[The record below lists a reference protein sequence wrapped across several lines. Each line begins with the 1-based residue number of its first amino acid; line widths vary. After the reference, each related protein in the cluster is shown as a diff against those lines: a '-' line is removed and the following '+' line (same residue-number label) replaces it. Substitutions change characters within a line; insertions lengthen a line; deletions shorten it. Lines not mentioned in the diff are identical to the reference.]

1 MIEATRL
8 TKQYGSA
15 NALFDV
21 NFSIEEG
28 EVVGF
33 LEPNGAGKSTLI
45 NLLCAMRRMRPCSFS
60 KVSVSILAICAHVTF
75 RSG

>member
-1 MIEATRL
+1 MMIEATRL

-45 NLLCAMRRMRPCSFS
+45 NLLC
-60 KVSVSILAICAHVTF
+60 
-75 RSG
+75 GE

>member
-1 MIEATRL
+1 MNFTKGGGRPYDDRSD
-8 TKQYGSA
+8 TPDKQYGSA

-45 NLLCAMRRMRPCSFS
+45 NLLC
-60 KVSVSILAICAHVTF
+60 
-75 RSG
+75 GE

>member
-1 MIEATRL
+1 MIEAARL

-28 EVVGF
+28 AVVGF

-45 NLLCAMRRMRPCSFS
+45 NLLC
-60 KVSVSILAICAHVTF
+60 
-75 RSG
+75 GE